1 MTARE
6 TVDRLLQALGG
17 DLGIELRLGPDG
29 QTALTFGDGM
39 ACTLGVV
46 DEEERLALG
55 VAVAAVPPAGRTA
68 LFEAA
73 LHLNE
78 GEAGTGGG
86 GIGYDEA
93 RAELVLWRARTVRGL
108 DKSRFG
114 LFLAELMNAAVAH
127 RDRLRDAG
135 ATSITA
141 GPPDGARVE
150 IDLLRYARIR
160 G

>member
-6 TVDRLLQALGG
+6 TVDRLLQGLGG
-17 DLGIELRLGPDG
+17 DLGVPLRLGPDG
-29 QTALTFGDGM
+29 QASLTFGDGM

-46 DEEERLALG
+46 DEEDKLALG
-55 VAVAAVPPAGRTA
+55 AAVAAVPPVGRTA

-73 LHLNE
+73 LRLNE

-93 RAELVLWRARTVRGL
+93 RAELVLWRTRALQGL
-108 DKSRFG
+108 DKSRLG
-114 LFLAELMNAAVAH
+114 LFLVEFMNAAVAH
-127 RDRLRDAG
+127 RDRLHEAG
-135 ATSITA
+135 AASAAA
-141 GPPDGARVE
+141 GPPDAGRVD
-150 IDLLRYARIR
+150 IDLLRYGPIR